1 MLQKK
6 EWVFAGLGDRGFCYL
21 RHHFLWA
28 HFGQNLAVWIL
39 NHPMMIKKHGTNLSE
54 LAHFSCENGGKK
66 RGKPLYSLHFYFSEV
81 ETIRNFVVCFTLKFS
96 ECEAPLI
103 SNSFFFHV
111 CIRQSIYPS
120 KGLNIYRFP
129 ADGLTL
135 NNIYHS

>member
-1 MLQKK
+1 M
-6 EWVFAGLGDRGFCYL
+6 GFCRPRRQRL
-21 RHHFLWA
+21 LLPKASLF
-28 HFGQNLAVWIL
+28 
-39 NHPMMIKKHGTNLSE
+39 MGTFRAE
-54 LAHFSCENGGKK
+54 FSCLDLEPPNDDKKNTAPIYQSLHIFPEKMGAKK